1 VPLTIRATQNEERR
15 RLTGDVLDEL
25 TGWAPRDRMAAFKTW
40 LSGSLSL
47 VHLHVLTILEAGGPQ
62 SMSRLADALDVSL
75 ASATGI
81 VDRMERRKLVQ
92 RRPDPDDRRMVV
104 VHMLEGGSDIFRK
117 LAEHRRQSLAR
128 LLDRLSAEELSG
140 LLIGL
145 RGLRAARQAEAG
157 DATVPAAEPNRRA
170 GSTVAPATGAV
181 ETTAR

>member
-1 VPLTIRATQNEERR
+1 
-15 RLTGDVLDEL
+15 
-25 TGWAPRDRMAAFKTW
+25 MAAFKTW

-104 VHMLEGGSDIFRK
+104 VHMLDGGSDIFRT

-145 RGLRAARQAEAG
+145 RGLRAARQAEAR
-157 DATVPAAEPNRRA
+157 DATARTAEVGEADPRTKEPGHAHARPAAPNGRA
-170 GSTVAPATGAV
+170 GSSVGPATGAV